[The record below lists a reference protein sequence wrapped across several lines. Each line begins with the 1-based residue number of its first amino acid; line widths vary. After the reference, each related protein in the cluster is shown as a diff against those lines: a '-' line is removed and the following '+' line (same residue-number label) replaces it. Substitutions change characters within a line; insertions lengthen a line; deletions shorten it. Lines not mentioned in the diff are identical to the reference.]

1 MRSKLGIIVPYRNRY
16 DQLQVFIEH
25 MKTYFKDKKLK
36 YEIFIV
42 EQDDAKLFNRG
53 MLLNIGY
60 TYAKQHK
67 CNYVVFHDIDML
79 PIDVDYSYSETPLH
93 LATDFILEESE
104 KKREIFDEYF
114 GGVTMFPIETFEK
127 INGYSNKYWGWGYED
142 TDLLLRCKDNNV
154 ELDTIKLKSMGRLGK
169 SLKFNGVDSYVRS
182 KNVIDFFES
191 MTIFT
196 SFFPEDLELNH
207 IKDSDE
213 FTVFSIPGYDFAICY
228 NSFSRYNFCAFDS
241 KLNALYINSNIKTNY
256 KTNIVLTVDSI
267 NKIIKVYQDG
277 IFIGETETYR
287 KLYKY
292 NLEPNFYLGI
302 GNPNREIIPNYFKG
316 TIDSFAYY
324 NEMLSDDE
332 IKEISNDNSDLRKYK
347 SSKFLKTYYDANY
360 IEDYKLIDL
369 SGNDNVGEIINC
381 EIIDDNFD
389 EYTEVK
395 IPYRRPSLFK
405 SLKHE
410 ENGFLGN
417 KWKDQSTRWN
427 QLRYQNEVSKNHEL
441 LYNEGLSDLNFV
453 EYGVKTENEIT
464 HINIGI

>member
-1 MRSKLGIIVPYRNRY
+1 MDKLGIIVPYRNRY

-25 MKTYFKDKKLK
+25 MKTYFNDKNLK

-42 EQDDAKLFNRG
+42 EQDNAKLFNRG

-60 TYAKQHK
+60 MYAKKHK

-79 PIDVDYSYSETPLH
+79 PIDVDYSYSNKPLH
-93 LATDFILEESE
+93 LSTDFILEEGE
-104 KKREIFDEYF
+104 KNREIFDEYF
-114 GGVTMFPIETFEK
+114 GGVTMFPSETFEK

-142 TDLLLRCKDNNV
+142 TDLLLRCKENKIY
-154 ELDTIKLKSMGRLGK
+154 LDKIKLKSTGRLGK

-182 KNVIDFFES
+182 KNVINFFES
-191 MTIFT
+191 ITIFT
-196 SFFPEDLELNH
+196 SFFPEDLQLNH
-207 IKDSDE
+207 TKDSDE

-256 KTNIVLTVDSI
+256 KTNIIVTVDSI
-267 NKIIKVYQDG
+267 SKVIKVYQDG

-287 KLYKY
+287 KLYRY

-324 NEMLSDDE
+324 NEMLSEYE

-347 SSKFLKTYYDANY
+347 SSKFLKTYYDANH
-360 IEDYKLIDL
+360 IENYKLIDL
-369 SGNDNVGEIINC
+369 SGNDNIGEIINC
-381 EIIDDNFD
+381 EIIDDSFN

-427 QLRYQNEVSKNHEL
+427 QLRFQNEVSKNHEL
-441 LYNEGLSDLNFV
+441 LYNEGLSDLNFI
-453 EYGVKTENEIT
+453 EYGIKIENNIT
-464 HINIGI
+464 HINVGI